1 MRISILS
8 GSSNGSSVFSETHV
22 KTTDALGLI
31 SLQIGM
37 GTLLSGAFN
46 NINWGN
52 LAHFIKLEADF
63 NGGTRYE
70 LLGTQELMSVPYALY
85 AIKTDTS
92 VLNLTSRLATKL
104 NLTDTASLSE
114 RIDNKLNKTDT
125 SLLNLTSRLATKLN
139 VTDTAFLSERIDNKL
154 NKTDTSLLN
163 LTSRL
168 ATKLNVTDTA
178 FLSDRID
185 SKLSKTDTSLLNLTS
200 RLVMKL
206 NVADTAYLSNRID
219 AKLSKTDTSLLKLTS
234 RLATKLNVTDTAY
247 LSERIDN
254 KLNKTDTSLLNLT
267 SRLNT
272 KVNVSDT
279 STMLANYRTGLDE
292 KAFVHSPNFTG
303 TVGGINKSMIGL
315 SVVDNTTDAD
325 KPISTAAQTAL
336 DIKVNKS
343 DTVAM
348 LLPYLRDADT
358 TSMLLPYLQDADTTA
373 MLANYRMGINSKV
386 NILDTLNMLL
396 PYLRDADTTSMLSTY
411 LRKTDAIITDLQE
424 QVTLLQN
431 NINVLNLST
440 GNSMDIDGNIYQGIR
455 IGGQVWMKENL
466 KVSRY
471 RNGDLIPIVA
481 DPTAWSAL
489 ITGGR
494 SWYNNDSTTY
504 ENPYGNLYNYY
515 AVVDTRGLCPVEWHV
530 PSDAEW
536 TILTTYLGGES
547 NAGGKMKSK
556 GTANWITPNTS
567 ATNESGFSVLPGGS
581 RSVDGSFNSIG
592 YDAFFWC
599 ATEDVTNSAFARFLN
614 YSNSYVFRITN
625 GKSLGASVRCLRD

>member
-1 MRISILS
+1 MNVRIIILFLFPMFALAQTPQKINFQSVLRNSSGEVVGNRGVNMRISILS

-63 NGGTRYE
+63 NGGTSYE

-104 NLTDTASLSE
+104 NVTDTAFLSN
-114 RIDNKLNKTDT
+114 RIDNKLNKSDT

-139 VTDTAFLSERIDNKL
+139 VT
-154 NKTDTSLLN
+154 
-163 LTSRL
+163 
-168 ATKLNVTDTA
+168 
-178 FLSDRID
+178 
-185 SKLSKTDTSLLNLTS
+185 
-200 RLVMKL
+200 
-206 NVADTAYLSNRID
+206 
-219 AKLSKTDTSLLKLTS
+219 
-234 RLATKLNVTDTAY
+234 
-247 LSERIDN
+247 
-254 KLNKTDTSLLNLT
+254 
-267 SRLNT
+267 
-272 KVNVSDT
+272 DT

-303 TVGGINKSMIGL
+303 TVGGITKTMVGL
-315 SVVDNTTDAD
+315 SAVDNTTDAD

-336 DIKVNKS
+336 DIKVNIS
-343 DTVAM
+343 DTLAM

-494 SWYNNDSTTY
+494 SWYNDDSTTY

-515 AVVDTRGLCPVEWHV
+515 AAVDTRGLCPVEWHV
-530 PSDAEW
+530 PTDAEW

-547 NAGGKMKSK
+547 NAGGKMKSR
-556 GTANWITPNTS
+556 GTANWITPNTA

-581 RSVDGSFNSIG
+581 RSVDGSFGSIS
-592 YDAFFWC
+592 YEAFFWS
-599 ATEDVTNSAFARFLN
+599 ATEEVTNFAWARFLTN
-614 YSNSYVFRITN
+614 SNGYVFRITN

>member
-1 MRISILS
+1 MNVRIIILFLFPMFALAQTPQKINFQSILRNSSGEVVGNRGVNMRISILS

-92 VLNLTSRLATKL
+92 VLNLTSRLAMKL
-104 NLTDTASLSE
+104 NVTDTAYLSN
-114 RIDNKLNKTDT
+114 RIDAKLTKTDT
-125 SLLNLTSRLATKLN
+125 SLLNLTSRLSTKLN
-139 VTDTAFLSERIDNKL
+139 VT
-154 NKTDTSLLN
+154 
-163 LTSRL
+163 
-168 ATKLNVTDTA
+168 
-178 FLSDRID
+178 
-185 SKLSKTDTSLLNLTS
+185 
-200 RLVMKL
+200 
-206 NVADTAYLSNRID
+206 
-219 AKLSKTDTSLLKLTS
+219 
-234 RLATKLNVTDTAY
+234 
-247 LSERIDN
+247 
-254 KLNKTDTSLLNLT
+254 
-267 SRLNT
+267 
-272 KVNVSDT
+272 DT

-315 SVVDNTTDAD
+315 SAVDNTTDAD

-471 RNGDLIPIVA
+471 RNGNLIPIVA

-556 GTANWITPNTS
+556 GTANWITPNTA

-592 YDAFFWC
+592 YDAFFWS
-599 ATEDVTNSAFARFLN
+599 ATEEVTNSAWARFLTT
-614 YSNSYVFRITN
+614 SIGYVFRSTN
-625 GKSLGASVRCLRD
+625 GKSFGASVRCLKD

>member
-1 MRISILS
+1 
-8 GSSNGSSVFSETHV
+8 
-22 KTTDALGLI
+22 
-31 SLQIGM
+31 
-37 GTLLSGAFN
+37 
-46 NINWGN
+46 
-52 LAHFIKLEADF
+52 
-63 NGGTRYE
+63 
-70 LLGTQELMSVPYALY
+70 
-85 AIKTDTS
+85 
-92 VLNLTSRLATKL
+92 
-104 NLTDTASLSE
+104 
-114 RIDNKLNKTDT
+114 
-125 SLLNLTSRLATKLN
+125 
-139 VTDTAFLSERIDNKL
+139 
-154 NKTDTSLLN
+154 
-163 LTSRL
+163 
-168 ATKLNVTDTA
+168 
-178 FLSDRID
+178 
-185 SKLSKTDTSLLNLTS
+185 
-200 RLVMKL
+200 
-206 NVADTAYLSNRID
+206 
-219 AKLSKTDTSLLKLTS
+219 
-234 RLATKLNVTDTAY
+234 
-247 LSERIDN
+247 
-254 KLNKTDTSLLNLT
+254 
-267 SRLNT
+267 
-272 KVNVSDT
+272 
-279 STMLANYRTGLDE
+279 MLANYRTGLDE

-315 SVVDNTTDAD
+315 SAVDNTTDVD

-592 YDAFFWC
+592 YDAFFWS
-599 ATEDVTNSAFARFLN
+599 ATEEVTNFAWARFLTT
-614 YSNSYVFRITN
+614 SIGYVFRSTN
-625 GKSLGASVRCLRD
+625 GKSFGASVRCLKD